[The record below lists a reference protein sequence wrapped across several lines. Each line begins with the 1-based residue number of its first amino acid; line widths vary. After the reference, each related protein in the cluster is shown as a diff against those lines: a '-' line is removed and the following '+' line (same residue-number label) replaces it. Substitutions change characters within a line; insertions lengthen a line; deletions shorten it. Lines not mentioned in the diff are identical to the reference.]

1 MHDKTQLDMPTG
13 GSAPTRRDF
22 IDRLALGAAALGGFT
37 LMTGSPATAAAAAMT
52 TAHASLDE
60 FGAVATNVEW
70 DVKWPARLTGKVNT
84 VFDVPEVESGYG
96 VWRASIWAKQ
106 YEAVLGEKPA
116 DLSTALVLRHNAI
129 VLAMGQAFWDR
140 YGIGRMKSVTHPA
153 TLAATD
159 RNPVLLSSRR
169 GEVPAAYDAFA
180 LDQFIARGGVVLA
193 CDLALRD
200 CVALIAKEEGVGTE
214 EAHRRAVAYLV
225 PGVVLQPSGVF
236 AVLRAQQAG
245 AIYIRAS

>member
-1 MHDKTQLDMPTG
+1 MHDLETP
-13 GSAPTRRDF
+13 SAGATSRRDF
-22 IDRLALGAAALGGFT
+22 IDRLALGAAALGGLS
-37 LMTGSPATAAAAAMT
+37 LMGASPLGAAATAARGADLAA
-52 TAHASLDE
+52 
-60 FGAVATNVEW
+60 GAQATDW
-70 DVKWPARLTGKVNT
+70 DVRWPARLTGEVKT

-106 YEAVLGEKPA
+106 YEAVLGMKPSA
-116 DLSTALVLRHNAI
+116 LSTALVLRHNAI

-140 YGIGRMKSVTHPA
+140 YGIGKAKSVTHPA
-153 TLAATD
+153 TLEPTD
-159 RNPVLLSSRR
+159 RNPALLSSRR

-200 CVALIAKEEGVGTE
+200 CVALIEKEERVSAE
-214 EAHRRAVAYLV
+214 EAHRRAVAHLV